1 MVFLMRLLRIVP
13 MMMYTTAIQW
23 QISDQIS
30 YGYHVTSRSTFTG
43 FCNDDWYKVLF
54 FYANLTDPAS
64 SASKCMGQLWYIQCD
79 VQMFL
84 LLPFMVLVFCYN
96 KFYGLLSSLLP
107 IVVCLIIRF
116 YYAFY
121 YHFTANQ
128 IYPGFPPIHGGD
140 QMSLSYTQP
149 WTRMSVYFIGVAL
162 MFIFLILDEQ
172 NKRFVLCKSHYFVVI
187 LLASFIM
194 LALVIWPYQDVEH
207 VPNNPWSLL
216 SHQFYF
222 ALSRPAW

>member
-1 MVFLMRLLRIVP
+1 M
-13 MMMYTTAIQW
+13 
-23 QISDQIS
+23 
-30 YGYHVTSRSTFTG
+30 GY
-43 FCNDDWYKVLF
+43 
-54 FYANLTDPAS
+54 
-64 SASKCMGQLWYIQCD
+64 LWYIQCD
-79 VQMFL
+79 MQMFL

-128 IYPGFPPIHGGD
+128 TFPEFPPIHGGD
-140 QMSLSYTQP
+140 QISLSYTQP

-172 NKRFVLCKSHYFVVI
+172 NKRFVLCKSHYFVVL

-207 VPNNPWSLL
+207 VPNNRWSLL
-216 SHQFYF
+216 SNQFYF
-222 ALSRPAW
+222 ALSRPAWGVSLALLTFALKYINEDKESNGKR